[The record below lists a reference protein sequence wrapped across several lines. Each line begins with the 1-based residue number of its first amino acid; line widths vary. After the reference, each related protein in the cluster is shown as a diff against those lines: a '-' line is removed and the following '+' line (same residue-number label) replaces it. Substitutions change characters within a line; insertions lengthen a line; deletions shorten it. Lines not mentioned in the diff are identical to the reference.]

1 MSCPHVSF
9 IQPSGE
15 ILLSLVE
22 VRSQRSGSAGGHPPP
37 APLRATKNAE
47 DTSAQTGVLR
57 SSRGYLSTLQTE
69 ISNIAVIQEE
79 NWGQRLSRGM
89 AATDM
94 RMSCA
99 LSRSLLLAELMK
111 MPSSSVVEL
120 LDDKRLC
127 RPTRPFQPRPG
138 EALQTEA
145 APSLRT
151 LTSHFTVAILP
162 DVSLIHVS
170 PAFCPN

>member
-1 MSCPHVSF
+1 MLSPKSVLSNPLEKFSF
-9 IQPSGE
+9 H
-15 ILLSLVE
+15 LL
-22 VRSQRSGSAGGHPPP
+22 RSGVRGQGQQEDTRP

-69 ISNIAVIQEE
+69 ISNIAVNQEE